1 MSEDSERGAEMSE
14 MSAASS
20 TGTLGPPVRISG
32 AASLEKAGWKESR
45 FSRAWAGQGLDE
57 VRA

>member
-32 AASLEKAGWKESR
+32 AASLEKAGWP
-45 FSRAWAGQGLDE
+45 Q
-57 VRA
+57 

>member
-1 MSEDSERGAEMSE
+1 MGW
-14 MSAASS
+14 
-20 TGTLGPPVRISG
+20 
-32 AASLEKAGWKESR
+32 SLERAGWKESR